1 MDARLDGLAY
11 SLAGPVTKS
20 LLTGKQAYVTL
31 GLAAAKLPD
40 GEAEFA
46 AAGASLRSAVA
57 LARDNQRNVM
67 FDIIIAIGPLIGAR
81 RPLNVL
87 LAEAHGING
96 AQGWWFTEAQVTQIV
111 MREIREHINK
121 TSKGGKRHGGQ
132 IR

>member
-1 MDARLDGLAY
+1 MDAQLDRLAY
-11 SLAGPVTKS
+11 SLAGPVSKS

-31 GLAAAKLPD
+31 GLAAAKLPN

-57 LARDNQRNVM
+57 LARDNQRNVQ
-67 FDIIIAIGPLIGAR
+67 FDICMMLGPLIGNR

-111 MREIREHINK
+111 MRELREFTNRSAK
-121 TSKGGKRHGGQ
+121 SGKRHG
-132 IR
+132 RKV